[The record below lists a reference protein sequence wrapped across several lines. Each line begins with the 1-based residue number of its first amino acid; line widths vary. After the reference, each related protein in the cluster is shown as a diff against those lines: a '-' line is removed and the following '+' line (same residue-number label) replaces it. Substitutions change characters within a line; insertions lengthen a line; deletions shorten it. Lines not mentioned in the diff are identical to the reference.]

1 MPRKKCPWFP
11 GAKYHLRVRGVRR
24 TNLFHD
30 DEDRDIYL
38 FLLEMAIQLFPFTLH
53 TYCLMTNH
61 IHLQI
66 QTKNSPPSTI
76 MKYINTKCAKYFN
89 KKYHHSGHVFDKR
102 YGKDLIDSSEYEL
115 ELSKYIHLNPLK
127 AGMVDRLED
136 YPWSSYP
143 TYVLNVKST
152 IVSTEQILSYFQEPR
167 IQNYEKYIKSRYA
180 DMSFSKSSKI
190 IFSNFDAE
198 KDEYQ

>member
-1 MPRKKCPWFP
+1 
-11 GAKYHLRVRGVRR
+11 VRR

-30 DEDRDIYL
+30 DEDRAMYL
-38 FLLEMAIQLFPFTLH
+38 SLLEMANQLFPFTLH
-53 TYCLMTNH
+53 SYCLMTNH

-66 QTKNSPPSTI
+66 KTENSPPSTI
-76 MKYINTKCAKYFN
+76 MKYINTKYAKYFN

-102 YGKDLIDSSEYEL
+102 YGKDLIDSSDYEL

-127 AGMVDRLED
+127 AGMVDRVED

-143 TYVLNVKST
+143 TYVRNILST
-152 IVSTEQILSYFQEPR
+152 IVTTEQILSYFSEPR
-167 IQNYEKYIKSRYA
+167 IQHYEKYIKSRYT
-180 DMSFSKSSKI
+180 DMSFSDSGKI
-190 IFSNFDAE
+190 IFSNLAAE